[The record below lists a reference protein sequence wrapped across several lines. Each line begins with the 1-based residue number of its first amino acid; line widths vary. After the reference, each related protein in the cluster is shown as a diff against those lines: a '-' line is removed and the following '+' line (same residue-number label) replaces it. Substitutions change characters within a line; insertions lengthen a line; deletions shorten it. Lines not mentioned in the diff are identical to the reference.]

1 MTFPPQLPPPTVANI
16 QVTPELM
23 QKLARALRVALGHA
37 EGLLEQGLDGVGRTQ
52 DIAAIKAGAHGQ
64 QRAMRLWLYDM
75 GYEAAR
81 LAQNSALDH
90 LCALQAD
97 LTREPGPVLS
107 HLTLVRV
114 ALEAGGMFGYL
125 TERGVDVRLLLAR
138 IAGVKIADN
147 VNARN
152 LAATHKD
159 RDPSILAGQE
169 RTILSFESTLAQAG
183 VTRRLA
189 KNGWMV
195 IETELEGHKTKGDIA
210 IANAAMDFLGEGH
223 PGAYNLLSGGAHS
236 RPWLLGTNETTT
248 PDAGSVIYALSIT
261 VGLLTAWLGW
271 WGAYTGND
279 VGPAVKRVR
288 QPLEIVLQRA
298 AAGDF
303 NTA

>member
-1 MTFPPQLPPPTVANI
+1 MTFPPEPPPRRVANI

-23 QKLARALRVALGHA
+23 AKSASALRLALGYA
-37 EGLLEQGLDGVGRTQ
+37 ESMLGQGLDGVGRTQ
-52 DIAAIKAGAHGQ
+52 DLAAIKAGAHGER
-64 QRAMRLWLYDM
+64 RAMRLWLYDM
-75 GYEAAR
+75 ACDTAR

-90 LCALQAD
+90 LRSLPAD

-114 ALEAGGMFGYL
+114 ALEAGGMFGYV

-147 VNARN
+147 LNARN
-152 LAATHKD
+152 LAATHEG
-159 RDPSILAGQE
+159 RDPNILAGQE
-169 RTILSFESTLAQAG
+169 RAIRSFESTLAKAG
-183 VTRRLA
+183 VTHRLHPQ
-189 KNGWMV
+189 GWKV
-195 IETELEGHKTKGDIA
+195 TETELEGHKTKGDIG
-210 IANAAMDFLGEGH
+210 IGKAAMAFLGEGH

-261 VGLLTAWLGW
+261 VGLLTAWLDR

-279 VGPAVKRVR
+279 VGPTVKKVR

-303 NTA
+303 NRA

>member
-23 QKLARALRVALGHA
+23 AKLARALRLALGHA
-37 EGLLEQGLDGVGRTQ
+37 EGLLGQGLDGVGRTQ
-52 DIAAIKAGAHGQ
+52 DIAAIKAGAQGS
-64 QRAMRLWLYDM
+64 RREARLWLYDL

-81 LAQNSALDH
+81 LAQSSALDH
-90 LCALQAD
+90 LWSLPAD

-114 ALEAGGMFGYL
+114 ALEAGGLFGYL

-138 IAGVKIADN
+138 VAGVKIADN
-147 VNARN
+147 LNARN
-152 LAATHKD
+152 LAATHEG

-169 RTILSFESTLAQAG
+169 RTIQSFSSTLAEAG
-183 VTRRLA
+183 VKERFDKNRR
-189 KNGWMV
+189 KV
-195 IETELEGHKTKGDIA
+195 IETELEGHKTKGDIS
-210 IANAAMDFLGEGH
+210 IGQAAMTFLGEGH
-223 PGAYNLLSGGAHS
+223 AGAYNLLSGGAHS
-236 RPWLLGTNETTT
+236 RPWLLRTNEITT
-248 PDAGSVIYALSIT
+248 PEAGSVIFALST
-261 VGLLTAWLGW
+261 ALGLLTAWLER

-279 VGPAVKRVR
+279 ATPTIKKVR

-298 AAGDF
+298 AERDF